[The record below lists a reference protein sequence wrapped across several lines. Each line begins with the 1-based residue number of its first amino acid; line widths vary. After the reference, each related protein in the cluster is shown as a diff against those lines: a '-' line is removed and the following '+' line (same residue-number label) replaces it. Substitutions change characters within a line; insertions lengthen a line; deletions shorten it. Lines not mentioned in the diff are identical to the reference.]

1 VAASVRTRMRAVSV
15 ACAGSEHGQAA
26 MLASDG
32 IGQPADSVA
41 CRAIQSGLSIPP
53 SSSRSGLEAAA
64 PIRFGGDV
72 VGAIA
77 CRWTADDPPEWGH
90 AGALLAA
97 AATAVAPCVRALL
110 DRRAAPQVAHPNADE
125 LLGVS
130 GAMIALR
137 AEIARAA
144 PAPFPVLIE
153 GESGSGKELVAR
165 AVHRLGPRVNR
176 PLCALNCAALTDE
189 LIEAEL
195 FGHSRGAFTGAMH
208 ERKGLF
214 EEAHQ
219 GTLVLDEV
227 GELTPR
233 AQAKLLRAI
242 QEGEVRRLG
251 ENLPRPVEVR
261 IVAATNRSLRAA
273 VEAGA
278 FRQDLLYRLEVIRIV
293 VPPLRARV
301 EDIPML
307 ASQFWRE
314 ATARVGSRATLAP
327 ATLAALARYDWPGN
341 VRELQN
347 VMAALAVA
355 VGGRGSVGPERL
367 PAIIARHAAAHAD
380 GGSLDDARRVFESTF
395 VRAALARA
403 GGRRA
408 QAASDLGLSRQ
419 GLAKLMARLGIE

>member
-1 VAASVRTRMRAVSV
+1 M
-15 ACAGSEHGQAA
+15 
-26 MLASDG
+26 
-32 IGQPADSVA
+32 
-41 CRAIQSGLSIPP
+41 
-53 SSSRSGLEAAA
+53 
-64 PIRFGGDV
+64 
-72 VGAIA
+72 
-77 CRWTADDPPEWGH
+77 
-90 AGALLAA
+90 
-97 AATAVAPCVRALL
+97 
-110 DRRAAPQVAHPNADE
+110 
-125 LLGVS
+125 
-130 GAMIALR
+130 
-137 AEIARAA
+137 
-144 PAPFPVLIE
+144 
-153 GESGSGKELVAR
+153 
-165 AVHRLGPRVNR
+165 
-176 PLCALNCAALTDE
+176 
-189 LIEAEL
+189 